1 MQCPYPNL
9 WVNCC
14 DITPE
19 GSLEMVLSIED
30 SLREKCPNT
39 EFFLVHIFLYSDWMR
54 RFHEYRKIRKK
65 LRILDTFHA
74 VIIFGYQWSISE
86 KILMEMVLSM
96 MLSIEDA
103 SLTLLELARA
113 IIHIRF
119 FIMSNTNTNLPVW
132 LSCWFFV

>member
-1 MQCPYPNL
+1 MSKYGVFSGPYFPVFGLNAEISRIQE
-9 WVNCC
+9 NTKK
-14 DITPE
+14 TP
-19 GSLEMVLSIED
+19 
-30 SLREKCPNT
+30 
-39 EFFLVHIFLYSDWMR
+39 Y
-54 RFHEYRKIRKK
+54 
-65 LRILDTFHA
+65 LDTFHA

-103 SLTLLELARA
+103 SLTYLELARA

-132 LSCWFFV
+132 LNC